1 MNFVTE
7 RYFDFHCPSK
17 LQQLAR
23 ESFDNLLGL
32 IAYTSLIFV
41 ISLCQQN
48 FILSLVSFYMLPTKY
63 F

>member
-23 ESFDNLLGL
+23 ELFDNLLGL
-32 IAYTSLIFV
+32 IAYTSFNICYFTMSAKFHPV
-41 ISLCQQN
+41 TCQ
-48 FILSLVSFYMLPTKY
+48 FLYVAY
-63 F
+63 